1 MTAVRF
7 AAQLVICLVMLH
19 AADASFARSGDSKG
33 AGKEEAAGIEYA
45 TRWDPRVGGPASAEE
60 TLKVLGLA
68 AKHREAFDIQY
79 FDLPLAAPASDVKRI
94 LRKRVSHGKVE
105 WTYKYR
111 GRSELPST
119 GAPCPLGVAADWKNE
134 VDVSVFFEPVSGSA
148 PGSSA
153 ARQPTTAR
161 GFSWS
166 CSVKSAGAAPIPL
179 GGVARPCSSSMRRV
193 ETEKFNIEQWTLP
206 GGSSVIE
213 VSMKGPDVP
222 ATAEYFF
229 ARVVGPLAK
238 VAGFTPDSRSKTE
251 MGSECK

>member
-1 MTAVRF
+1 MTAIRF
-7 AAQLVICLVMLH
+7 AACVICFGVLH
-19 AADASFARSGDSKG
+19 ASGPSFARSGDSRSG
-33 AGKEEAAGIEYA
+33 ADIEKASGIEYA

-60 TLKVLGLA
+60 TVKVLGLV
-68 AKHREAFDIQY
+68 AKHREAFEIQY

-111 GRSELPST
+111 GRSELPSN
-119 GAPCPLGVAADWKNE
+119 APPCPLDIAADWKDE
-134 VDVSVFFEPVSGSA
+134 VDVSVFFESA
-148 PGSSA
+148 ASTAAGSSA
-153 ARQPTTAR
+153 ARQPTTTR
-161 GFSWS
+161 GFSRS
-166 CSVKSAGAAPIPL
+166 CSVKSAEAARIPL
-179 GGVARPCSSSMRRV
+179 GGIARPCSSSMRRV

-213 VSMKGPDVP
+213 VSMKGADVP

-229 ARVVGPLAK
+229 ARVVQPLSK
-238 VAGFTPDSRSKTE
+238 VAGFAPDSRSKTE